1 MLTSMDGVI
10 AMVMGRLVLVI
21 WINLLAA
28 VFITQRVLIVKD
40 VCHYTITEHGCQ
52 LHHQHKQIPV
62 KVS

>member
-1 MLTSMDGVI
+1 MLISMDGVI
-10 AMVMGRLVLVI
+10 AMVMDKLVLVL
-21 WINLLAA
+21 WINLFAG

-40 VCHYTITEHGCQ
+40 VCHYIITEHGCQ